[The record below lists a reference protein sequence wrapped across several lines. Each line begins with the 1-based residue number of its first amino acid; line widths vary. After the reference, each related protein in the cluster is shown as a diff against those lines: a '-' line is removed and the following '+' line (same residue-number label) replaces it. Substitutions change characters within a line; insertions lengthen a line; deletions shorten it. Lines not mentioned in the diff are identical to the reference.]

1 MRSNTVLAL
10 TLLVGLLVL
19 NCSKFAIGHDESGIL
34 TDAQLIPLVVEPDD
48 ELTLSLRQQAKAAIA
63 ELESHRAF

>member
-10 TLLVGLLVL
+10 TLLVAVLVL

-34 TDAQLIPLVVEPDD
+34 TEAQLAPLVIEPDD
-48 ELTLSLRQQAKAAIA
+48 ELALSLSQQAKAAMA